1 MNDVVGEQIDFAAL
15 VQNIPDSL
23 VVVDSAI
30 NLVFVNQAGV
40 ELLGWKAED
49 WHGRSLLELGQRR
62 LAERSRHG
70 ASDH

>member
-23 VVVDSAI
+23 VVVDFAI

-40 ELLGWKAED
+40 ELLGWKARGTD
-49 WHGRSLLELGQRR
+49 HAGAGRAGGE
-62 LAERSRHG
+62 
-70 ASDH
+70 